1 LEKTVKYKGL
11 CLIGLSAFA
20 LISLLLPAS
29 IASAAKLSSRV
40 IAGINAEQASGFSF
54 APYIFVNPASTADN
68 NPNNII
74 DAVKQTGLKYY
85 KLAFITG
92 SGCQGI
98 WGAGDSTAQTTP
110 VGQDS
115 IKTNIDQLHK
125 QGGDVAITF
134 GGAAGTDLAQACQDV
149 PSLQKQYQNIIDTYQ
164 VKHLEFSIISADA
177 TTGDRRDQALVA
189 LQKANPG
196 LSITYTFPVTT
207 AGLTQDKVQVLRNA
221 LKNGVKIDVV
231 NIMTFD
237 YGPPSGDMEVQVE
250 QSVQSTEKQLAAIPM
265 SPILGITP
273 MIGLTDQHETFSLDD
288 ARKLRDFAQQHNY
301 QLSMWTVGR
310 DKACPAGVTLDSAS
324 PKCSGVSQTPFQ
336 FVGVFK
342 GLTNLPAAPPPP
354 PGGDTGPAVSPPPA
368 DDSTT
373 TTQTSWGFPCSDIPS
388 PTGRGLQPDEK
399 TISQDW
405 LSGDVPVVTQNT
417 SFSGGGRLFYT
428 YSNDTEDLPQIRTL
442 FGVMQV
448 LAFFLITPTILLV
461 GYQFMLGASM
471 FRYAGALEGLS
482 RVALGALSVGVSFEL
497 VHMLVSFENTLTA
510 GIIAL
515 HDEHPFPKTLINGV
529 AVPYILA
536 GDPPTSYRGIVMP
549 MSRWGCAV
557 NDFMGIVSVS
567 FVTNTLGSII
577 PLIGGLAHLAGHVTN
592 MADLIRRSGE
602 MLLAILSCVLWV
614 QVFLR
619 IILLN
624 YYLLTAPL
632 AFGCWALPGGIG
644 QNVVRLWCKGFFT
657 VLFMQVVQ
665 LFMISTLP
673 LLIPSMPPI
682 AGDGLG
688 IMQGLLLQFPLILS
702 LSIALLVP
710 RILGASAAKAF
721 GMAGSMAGGVVVAV
735 GSAASQMG

>member
-1 LEKTVKYKGL
+1 MKHKRLY
-11 CLIGLSAFA
+11 LIGLSAFA

-29 IASAAKLSSRV
+29 IASAAKLSYRA
-40 IAGINAEQASGFSF
+40 IAGINAGQANGFSF
-54 APYIFVNPASTADN
+54 APYIFVNPASTTDN

-74 DAVKQTGLKYY
+74 DAVKKTGLKYY

-92 SGCQGI
+92 NGCQGI

-164 VKHLEFSIISADA
+164 VKHLEFSIINAD
-177 TTGDRRDQALVA
+177 TTSGDRRDQALAA

-207 AGLTQDKVQVLRNA
+207 AGLTQDKVQVLQNA

-237 YGPPSGDMEVQVE
+237 YGPPSGDMETQVE
-250 QSVQSTEKQLAAIPM
+250 QSVQGTQKQLAAIPM
-265 SPILGITP
+265 SPVLSITP
-273 MIGLTDQHETFSLDD
+273 MIGMTDQHETFSLDD
-288 ARKLRDFAQQHNY
+288 AHKLRDFAQQHNY

-310 DKACPAGVTLDSAS
+310 DKACPGGAGGPAS
-324 PKCSGVSQTPFQ
+324 PTCSGVSETPFQ
-336 FVGVFK
+336 FVGIFK
-342 GLTNLPAAPPPP
+342 GLTNLPAVIDPNQGTTGSPP
-354 PGGDTGPAVSPPPA
+354 PGPQPAGPQPTPQPAGPPQPDWA
-368 DDSTT
+368 
-373 TTQTSWGFPCSDIPS
+373 FPCSDIPS
-388 PTGRGLQPDEK
+388 ATGGGLRPDEK

-405 LSGDVPVVTQNT
+405 LSGDVPVVTQNAT
-417 SFSGGGRLFYT
+417 FSGGGRLFYT
-428 YSNDTEDLPQIRTL
+428 YSNDTENLPQIRTL
-442 FGVMQV
+442 FGIMQV

-482 RVALGALSVGVSFEL
+482 HVALGALAVGVSFEL
-497 VHMLVSFENTLTA
+497 VHMLVSFENSVIA
-510 GIIAL
+510 GIVAL

-529 AVPYILA
+529 PVPYILR

-577 PLIGGLAHLAGHVTN
+577 PLIGGLAHLAGLVTN
-592 MADLIRRSGE
+592 MSDLIRRSGE

-665 LFMISTLP
+665 LFILSTLP
-673 LLIPSMPPI
+673 LLMPSMPQI

-702 LSIALLVP
+702 LSVALLVP

-735 GSAASQMG
+735 GSTASRMG